1 MPIIDTL
8 PTKLMMTQIGGIA
21 LPSFVILIIAQWTIG
36 ATLGDAYAAGIPLFA
51 HLQSS
56 VVADRA
62 VLS

>member
-8 PTKLMMTQIGGIA
+8 PTKLMMTKVGGIA

-51 HLQSS
+51 HL
-56 VVADRA
+56 
-62 VLS
+62 